1 MTEAI
6 DSLKTLHTG
15 LVDTRH
21 GYEEA
26 LGDAHGEGLSPLFRR
41 MVALHA
47 DGARAVAELLLARGV
62 AVDDEG
68 SFMSTVHRR
77 VMDVRSMI
85 TGLGANIAPALIDGE
100 QHNFSKYDAALG
112 SSGLGASERETLGA
126 HRARLTDAVADM
138 RRLETDP
145 AQAVGGAR

>member
-1 MTEAI
+1 MIEAI

-85 TGLGANIAPALIDGE
+85 TGLGANVAPALISGE
-100 QHNFSKYDAALG
+100 RHNLSKYDAALE
-112 SSGLGASERETLGA
+112 SPGLGASERATLAA
-126 HRARLTDAVADM
+126 HRARLTDAVAEM
-138 RRLETDP
+138 GRLETDP